1 MKKIIAL
8 AVAGAFVAPV
18 YAADVTV
25 GGEVEYAVANGTAA
39 NTTSLGEQEIQVRAS
54 EELANGMTVSAYL
67 DVGDSANT
75 GLTLGSSFGTLTV
88 GDSDGD
94 TAITQMD
101 DKADKA
107 PKGGAA
113 GNTTFADSVNSTG
126 VLTSTVTFE
135 PNLGIE
141 GLRVIAGMGYGDAKA
156 DEVSDFA
163 VQYSAGGFAI
173 SYGEAEVE
181 TLDVTTKGISA
192 SYTYGPVYFGYDS
205 VDGKASID
213 GGEMEAMAVTY
224 NYGSGTIGIETNE
237 RNYNSTTNVLLTAGT
252 EAKETV
258 VFVTYA
264 MGAGLTSYVS
274 ASSADSADAATE
286 ADTTYVG
293 VEYKF

>member
-1 MKKIIAL
+1 
-8 AVAGAFVAPV
+8 
-18 YAADVTV
+18 
-25 GGEVEYAVANGTAA
+25 
-39 NTTSLGEQEIQVRAS
+39 
-54 EELANGMTVSAYL
+54 
-67 DVGDSANT
+67 
-75 GLTLGSSFGTLTV
+75 
-88 GDSDGD
+88 
-94 TAITQMD
+94 MD

>member
-1 MKKIIAL
+1 MKKIIAI
-8 AVAGAFVAPV
+8 AVAGAFIAPV

-54 EELANGMTVSAYL
+54 EELANGISVSAYL

-75 GLTLGSSFGTLTV
+75 GLTIGSSVGTLTV

-113 GNTTFADSVNSTG
+113 GNSTFADSVNSTG

-141 GLRVIAGMGYGDAKA
+141 GLRLIAGMGYGDAKA

-163 VQYSAGGFAI
+163 IGYSAGGFAI

-181 TLDVTTKGISA
+181 TLDVTTKGTSV
-192 SYTYGPVYFGYDS
+192 SYAYGPFYLGYDS

-224 NYGSGTIGIETNE
+224 NYGSGTIGVETNE
-237 RNYNSTTNVLLTAGT
+237 RNYNSTTNALLTSGV

-258 VFVTYA
+258 VFITYA
-264 MGAGLTSYVS
+264 MGAGLTSYIS
-274 ASSADSADAATE
+274 ASSADSADASTE